1 MKLMSLSYDELETL
15 TVIAATGN
23 LTRAAA
29 ERGLTQP
36 ALSSMLRRIETR
48 LGRSLFTRGKK
59 GVTPTRAGDLLLRHA
74 RDFQTRWR
82 ELERRLDADQNDV
95 VGRYRLGIHHT
106 VAVYTVPRFAPS
118 LLRTYPD
125 LDLQLV
131 HLSSR
136 QVVDAV
142 LDHQVDVG
150 VAVNAPPH
158 PDLVLTELY
167 RDFIGFWV
175 RDEADLADEH
185 SILVVNPVMPQTATL
200 LQQLQREPRFAGKRV
215 MATTELKLVEAMV
228 AGGGAIGLLPAT
240 IAVNSR
246 LCAMR
251 PYHAGPREDAQIFLI
266 RRADRGTTT
275 ALRVIQNA
283 ILEALHKAPPVTPCA
298 GWAED

>member
-1 MKLMSLSYDELETL
+1 MSLSYDELETL

-48 LGRSLFTRGKK
+48 LGRTLFTRGKK
-59 GVTPTRAGDLLLRHA
+59 GVTPTRAGELLLRHA
-74 RDFQTRWR
+74 HEFQAHWR

-95 VGRYRLGIHHT
+95 GGRYRLGIHHT
-106 VAVYTVPRFAPS
+106 VAVYTVPLFAPT
-118 LLRTYPD
+118 LLRRYPN

-136 QVVDAV
+136 QVVDEV
-142 LDHQVDVG
+142 LGHNVDLG
-150 VAVNAPPH
+150 VAVDAPPH
-158 PDLVLTELY
+158 PDLVLTQLY

-175 RDEADLADEH
+175 RDETDFTDEH
-185 SILVVNPVMPQTATL
+185 SILVVNPAMPQTATL
-200 LQQLQREPRFAGKRV
+200 LKQLQREPRFAGKRV
-215 MATTELKLVEAMV
+215 MATTELKLIEAMV

-240 IAVNSR
+240 IAANSR
-246 LCAMR
+246 LCPMR
-251 PYHAGPREDAQIFLI
+251 PYQLGPREEALIFLI

-275 ALRVIQNA
+275 AQRVIQKA
-283 ILEALHKAPPVTPCA
+283 ILEALREAPPVTPRA
-298 GWAED
+298 GRADR